1 MTNAHI
7 QMLAATGV
15 TGELQNVQVSPLPL
29 RLDIG
34 AAQATI
40 NKISVYKV
48 GDNRQALLEI
58 EEMVRQSQYNEQDC
72 KAMAAML
79 GQMVAGNGT
88 TDSKDFACR
97 QLWIIGTAAE
107 VPVLAKALKD
117 PALSDMARYA
127 LQNMACGEVDPALV
141 AALDGTPANVQIGC
155 INSLAA
161 RKSPGAA
168 DAIKPLRKS
177 KDKAVA
183 AAAKHALDR
192 LDGKVI

>member
-7 QMLAATGV
+7 QMLVSTGA

-29 RLDIG
+29 RVNLG
-34 AAQATI
+34 AAQAAI
-40 NKISVYKV
+40 NKIASYKV
-48 GDNRQALLEI
+48 GDSRQVLLEI
-58 EEMVRQSQYNEQDC
+58 EEMVRRSQYNEQDFT
-72 KAMAAML
+72 AMAAML
-79 GQMVAGNGT
+79 GQVVAGNGT

-97 QLWIIGTAAE
+97 QLWFIGTAAE
-107 VPVLAKALKD
+107 VPVLAQALKD

-127 LQNMACGEVDPALV
+127 LQNMACGEVDPALI
-141 AALDGTPANVQIGC
+141 AALDRTPATVQIGC

-177 KDKAVA
+177 KDKDVA

-192 LDGKVI
+192 LEGKTI